1 MAADMGDPPPR
12 AHTQLV
18 RDHAHA
24 AATSAFVTAAAAG
37 VDLDGREHSLDLPSL
52 LPLSHDH
59 ALLSGS
65 KFDVDAFLLSR
76 IHIPLDEL
84 RGELRSYLAE
94 LREELVQLINDDY
107 EEFIS
112 LGTGLR
118 GETERLKG
126 LERPLG
132 LLRGE
137 VETVRDVLKAHQD
150 AVQAKLDE
158 RAALREE
165 KALLDLLQRL
175 FETLA
180 RAQAL
185 ERSPD
190 ERSKVVA
197 RLAGEYTQLVYLRGK
212 ARAEGCKIADT
223 VSPEIDALRGR
234 LSHDLSSLLTT
245 ALETRDEAQM
255 RACLKTYDS
264 IEGWAEAEEVVRR
277 AVRAFCSKTITPT
290 ALVAP
295 AAPVAPE
302 TPLRGPRARLE
313 ETTPL
318 AQLYNRVMAQV
329 EGYASLLSLAHNV
342 SPRFELF
349 SRVLWPEICTA
360 IVDNLGSTIFAA
372 GRPDEL
378 HKHYTT
384 THAFLMLLESA
395 APSVDAVIAMRT
407 SPAYESFERRW
418 QLPVYFQLRWKEI
431 VSALEVALAAPVPA
445 NPSTKPWAL
454 PQSGAAWDAFR
465 ACWAPD
471 IFLPELAHR
480 FWRLALQVVAR
491 YGTWLSTTLSSYKPG
506 SDDDTGQDDDA
517 LRFAAAAVTD
527 VDELR
532 TRIRGLKALQQMDVD
547 FPLGLSTQ
555 AFATR
560 IISILQRRC
569 ADPLKHVRSVAS
581 QFRAAPPRSSAPSHF
596 IAQVL
601 RPLHTFLDVRP
612 ALAPYR
618 ADWAAAVVEHV
629 LAQYAG
635 ILASVRKTEDL
646 LRRHRKSKKSG
657 FSLFGSSSAAA
668 PEGDEDE
675 RFRRQMRADID
686 ALAADARSLGA
697 VVDAMPQWKELV
709 DVVERPAEA

>member
-1 MAADMGDPPPR
+1 MGDSPPR
-12 AHTQLV
+12 SHSRTPEP
-18 RDHAHA
+18 DHAHA

-37 VDLDGREHSLDLPSL
+37 IEIDSREHSLDLPSL
-52 LPLSHDH
+52 LPLSRDH

-118 GETERLKG
+118 GETERLRG

-137 VETVRDVLKAHQD
+137 VETVRDVLKYHQD

-185 ERSPD
+185 ENSTD
-190 ERSKVVA
+190 EQGKVVV
-197 RLAGEYTQLVYLRGK
+197 RLAGEYSQLVYLRGK

-223 VSPEIDALRGR
+223 VSPQIDALRGR
-234 LSHDLSSLLTT
+234 LSRDLSSLLTT
-245 ALETRDEAQM
+245 ALEARDEAQM
-255 RACLKTYDS
+255 KACLKTYDS
-264 IEGWAEAEEVVRR
+264 IEGWAEAEEVVQR

-290 ALVAP
+290 ALVASP
-295 AAPVAPE
+295 VPVAPE
-302 TPLRGPRARLE
+302 TPIRGMRARLE
-313 ETTPL
+313 ETSAL
-318 AQLYNRVMAQV
+318 ARLYNCVLSQV
-329 EGYASLLSLAHNV
+329 EGYAPLLSLAHTV

-349 SRVLWPEICTA
+349 SGVLWPEICSAT
-360 IVDNLGSTIFAA
+360 VDNLGSTIFAA

-384 THAFLMLLESA
+384 THAFLMLLEGA
-395 APSVDAVIAMRT
+395 APSADAVVAMRE
-407 SPAYESFERRW
+407 SPAYEAFERRW

-431 VSALEVALAAPVPA
+431 VSTLEAALSAPVPA
-445 NPSTKPWAL
+445 NPSTTPWAL

-465 ACWAPD
+465 ACWAPE
-471 IFLPELAHR
+471 IYLPELAHR
-480 FWRLALQVVAR
+480 FWRLGLQVVAR
-491 YGTWLSTTLSSYKPG
+491 YGTFLSTALGSYKAG
-506 SDDDTGQDDDA
+506 SDDDSGQDDAA
-517 LRFAAAAVTD
+517 LRFAAAAVAD
-527 VDELR
+527 VDELCA
-532 TRIRGLKALQQMDVD
+532 RIRGLKMLQQMDVD
-547 FPLGLSTQ
+547 FPVGLSTK
-555 AFATR
+555 AFAAR

-569 ADPLKHVRSVAS
+569 AEPLKHVRSVAS

-596 IAQVL
+596 VSQVL
-601 RPLHTFLDVRP
+601 RPLHTFLDARP
-612 ALAPYR
+612 ALSAYR
-618 ADWAAAVVEHV
+618 ADWSAAVVEHV
-629 LAQYAG
+629 LTQYAS

-675 RFRRQMRADID
+675 RFRQQMRSDID
-686 ALAADARSLGA
+686 ALAADAKSLGA
-697 VVDAMPQWKELV
+697 PVGGMTQWKELV

>member
-1 MAADMGDPPPR
+1 MAVDTMGDSPPR
-12 AHTQLV
+12 SHSRTPEP
-18 RDHAHA
+18 DHAHA

-37 VDLDGREHSLDLPSL
+37 IEIDSREHSLDLPSL
-52 LPLSHDH
+52 LPLSRDH

-118 GETERLKG
+118 GETERLRG

-137 VETVRDVLKAHQD
+137 VETVRDVLKYHQD

-165 KALLDLLQRL
+165 KALLDLLQR
-175 FETLA
+175 
-180 RAQAL
+180 R
-185 ERSPD
+185 
-190 ERSKVVA
+190 
-197 RLAGEYTQLVYLRGK
+197 
-212 ARAEGCKIADT
+212 
-223 VSPEIDALRGR
+223 
-234 LSHDLSSLLTT
+234 DLSSLLTT
-245 ALETRDEAQM
+245 ALEARDEAQM
-255 RACLKTYDS
+255 KACLKTYDS
-264 IEGWAEAEEVVRR
+264 IEGWAEAEEVVQR

-295 AAPVAPE
+295 PVPVAPE
-302 TPLRGPRARLE
+302 TPIRGMRARLE
-313 ETTPL
+313 ETSAL
-318 AQLYNRVMAQV
+318 ARLYNCVLSQV
-329 EGYASLLSLAHNV
+329 EGYAPLLSLAHTV

-349 SRVLWPEICTA
+349 SGVLWPEICSAT
-360 IVDNLGSTIFAA
+360 VDNLGSTIFAA

-384 THAFLMLLESA
+384 THAFLMLLEGA
-395 APSVDAVIAMRT
+395 APSADAVVAMRE
-407 SPAYESFERRW
+407 SPAYEAFERRW

-431 VSALEVALAAPVPA
+431 VSTLEAALSAPVPA
-445 NPSTKPWAL
+445 NPSTTPWAL

-465 ACWAPD
+465 ACWAPE
-471 IFLPELAHR
+471 IYLPELAHR
-480 FWRLALQVVAR
+480 FWRLGLQVVAR
-491 YGTWLSTTLSSYKPG
+491 YGTFFVDGTR
-506 SDDDTGQDDDA
+506 DDAA
-517 LRFAAAAVTD
+517 LRFAAAAVAD
-527 VDELR
+527 VDELCA
-532 TRIRGLKALQQMDVD
+532 RIRGLKMLQQMDVD
-547 FPLGLSTQ
+547 FPVGLSTK
-555 AFATR
+555 AFAAR

-569 ADPLKHVRSVAS
+569 AEPLKHVRSVAS

-596 IAQVL
+596 VSQVL
-601 RPLHTFLDVRP
+601 RPLHTFLDARP
-612 ALAPYR
+612 ALSAYR
-618 ADWAAAVVEHV
+618 ADWSAAVVEHV
-629 LAQYAG
+629 LTQYAS

-657 FSLFGSSSAAA
+657 FSLFGKQQ
-668 PEGDEDE
+668 
-675 RFRRQMRADID
+675 RRG
-686 ALAADARSLGA
+686 S
-697 VVDAMPQWKELV
+697 
-709 DVVERPAEA
+709 